1 MTDDALIREVLQHTP
16 YSDDHNHKGDNAF
29 LTKVFRKYS
38 ELGVDGQGEFAGK
51 RAFNKWTASLVAKD
65 ILREW
70 KGITGEEAEN
80 YIDSDSYKK
89 IFNDFDYQGNGTIDQ
104 KDAYIWA
111 RKMVGEDFEGLV
123 SSEGM

>member
-1 MTDDALIREVLQHTP
+1 M
-16 YSDDHNHKGDNAF
+16 
-29 LTKVFRKYS
+29 
-38 ELGVDGQGEFAGK
+38 
-51 RAFNKWTASLVAKD
+51 AKD

-70 KGITGEEAEN
+70 KGITGPEAEA
-80 YIDSDSYKK
+80 YLESDQFKK

-111 RKMVGEDFEGLV
+111 RKMAGEEFEGIV